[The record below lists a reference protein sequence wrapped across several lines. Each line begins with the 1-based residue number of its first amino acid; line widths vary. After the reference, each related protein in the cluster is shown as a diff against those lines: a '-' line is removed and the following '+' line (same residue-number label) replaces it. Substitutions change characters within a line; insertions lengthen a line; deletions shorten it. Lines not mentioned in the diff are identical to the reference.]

1 MAMKLLV
8 PRRGATGMNRCDL
21 VLSVLASSEGR
32 PYTPAQLQKAVFLI
46 SRNLPRVIDGAG
58 FKFVPYDYGPFDSDV
73 YHEAENLRR
82 AGDAIIAP
90 SDAGRWNTYAASE
103 SGLIRG
109 RSLLERLDQP
119 ARQYLQQVSTW
130 VRSQS
135 FSSLVKSIYDAYP
148 EMRANS
154 IFRD

>member
-1 MAMKLLV
+1 MPIINLDS
-8 PRRGATGMNRCDL
+8 PRVLNRRDL
-21 VLSVLASSEGR
+21 VLAVLASSEGR

-46 SRNLPRVIDGAG
+46 SRNLPRLFDGPG

-73 YHEAENLRR
+73 YQEAENLRR

-90 SDAGRWNTYAASE
+90 SDVGRWSTYAASE
-103 SGLIRG
+103 AGVTRG
-109 RSLLERLDQP
+109 RGLLARLDEP
-119 ARQYLQQVSTW
+119 ARQYLQKVSDW

-154 IFRD
+154 IFRG